1 MRHGNKINHLGR
13 KTAHRK
19 ALLMNLSNALIAH
32 KRITTTVA
40 KAKELRKH
48 IEPLLNKCKTDTTH
62 NRRILFS
69 YLSDK
74 ESIKELFGVI
84 ADKISTRP
92 GGYTR
97 IIKLGFRKGDA
108 ADIAM
113 IELVDFNEVYKNK
126 SNEDSGKKKS
136 RRGRG
141 GKSSA
146 SEVTVVE
153 DQEALVEDAVILE
166 NVDTISEEEVVEEVS
181 VSNEITSEVE
191 EVENLVSD
199 EVVIDQVSVEE
210 AIEESTPSSEE
221 QSSDET
227 ADIDENKGS

>member
-19 ALLMNLSNALIAH
+19 ALLMNLSNALILH

-48 IEPLLNKCKTDTTH
+48 IEPLINKTKLDTTH

-69 YLSDK
+69 YLQDK

-84 ADKISTRP
+84 ADKIANRP

-113 IELVDFNEVYKNK
+113 IELVDFNDVYVKETK
-126 SNEDSGKKKS
+126 ETTTKT
-136 RRGRG
+136 RRGRAK
-141 GKSSA
+141 KSA
-146 SEVTVVE
+146 VAAEEIATNN
-153 DQEALVEDAVILE
+153 DLVEDVAEIV
-166 NVDTISEEEVVEEVS
+166 TAPEEVAEVVSTDAVEEVS
-181 VSNEITSEVE
+181 SPDTETP
-191 EVENLVSD
+191 
-199 EVVIDQVSVEE
+199 
-210 AIEESTPSSEE
+210 ESTEE
-221 QSSDET
+221 T
-227 ADIDENKGS
+227 K

>member
-1 MRHGNKINHLGR
+1 MRHGNKVNHLGR

-19 ALLMNLSNALIAH
+19 ALLMNLSNALILH

-48 IEPLLNKCKTDTTH
+48 IEPLINKTKSDTTH

-69 YLSDK
+69 YLQDK

-84 ADKISTRP
+84 ADKVANRP

-113 IELVDFNEVYKNK
+113 IELVDFNEVYVKETK
-126 SNEDSGKKKS
+126 EVTTKT
-136 RRGRG
+136 RRGRSK
-141 GKSSA
+141 KSA
-146 SEVTVVE
+146 IAAEEVTSN
-153 DQEALVEDAVILE
+153 DDLVEDVTEIESAP
-166 NVDTISEEEVVEEVS
+166 EVVEETAT
-181 VSNEITSEVE
+181 EIAE
-191 EVENLVSD
+191 EVTEPST
-199 EVVIDQVSVEE
+199 ETP
-210 AIEESTPSSEE
+210 ESTEE
-221 QSSDET
+221 T
-227 ADIDENKGS
+227 K

>member
-19 ALLMNLSNALIAH
+19 ALLMNLSNALILH

-48 IEPLLNKCKTDTTH
+48 IEPLINKTKLDTTH

-69 YLSDK
+69 YLQDK

-84 ADKISTRP
+84 ADKVANRP

-113 IELVDFNEVYKNK
+113 IELVDFNDIYVKETKETTTK
-126 SNEDSGKKKS
+126 T
-136 RRGRG
+136 RRGRAK
-141 GKSSA
+141 KSA
-146 SEVTVVE
+146 VAAEEIATNN
-153 DQEALVEDAVILE
+153 DLVEDVAEIE
-166 NVDTISEEEVVEEVS
+166 TAPEEVAEEVSTDAVEEVS
-181 VSNEITSEVE
+181 SPDAE
-191 EVENLVSD
+191 
-199 EVVIDQVSVEE
+199 
-210 AIEESTPSSEE
+210 TPATE
-221 QSSDET
+221 DNNAET
-227 ADIDENKGS
+227 AEETK

>member
-19 ALLMNLSNALIAH
+19 ALLMNLSNALIQH
-32 KRITTTVA
+32 KRITTTLA

-48 IEPLLNKCKTDTTH
+48 IEPLINKTKADTTH

-69 YLSDK
+69 YLQDK

-84 ADKISTRP
+84 ADKVANRP

-113 IELVDFNEVYKNK
+113 IELVDFNDIYKK
-126 SNEDSGKKKS
+126 ETKAATTKT
-136 RRGRG
+136 RRGRSKKVTADTALAEDG
-141 GKSSA
+141 VKSEELLEDA
-146 SEVTVVE
+146 TVVE
-153 DQEALVEDAVILE
+153 NVESSTEASTESNPTED
-166 NVDTISEEEVVEEVS
+166 NSEEG
-181 VSNEITSEVE
+181 
-191 EVENLVSD
+191 
-199 EVVIDQVSVEE
+199 
-210 AIEESTPSSEE
+210 
-221 QSSDET
+221 
-227 ADIDENKGS
+227 K

>member
-19 ALLMNLSNALIAH
+19 ALLMNLSNALILH

-48 IEPLLNKCKTDTTH
+48 IEPLINKTKLDTTH

-69 YLSDK
+69 YLQDK

-84 ADKISTRP
+84 ADKVANRP

-113 IELVDFNEVYKNK
+113 IELVDFNDIYVKEIKETTTK
-126 SNEDSGKKKS
+126 T
-136 RRGRG
+136 RRGRAK
-141 GKSSA
+141 KSA
-146 SEVTVVE
+146 VAAEE
-153 DQEALVEDAVILE
+153 IAANNDLVEDVAEIV
-166 NVDTISEEEVVEEVS
+166 TAPEEVAEVVSTDAVEEVS
-181 VSNEITSEVE
+181 SPDTETP
-191 EVENLVSD
+191 
-199 EVVIDQVSVEE
+199 
-210 AIEESTPSSEE
+210 ESTEE
-221 QSSDET
+221 T
-227 ADIDENKGS
+227 K

>member
-19 ALLMNLSNALIAH
+19 ALLMNLSNALILH

-48 IEPLLNKCKTDTTH
+48 IEPLINKTKLDTTH

-69 YLSDK
+69 YLQDK

-84 ADKISTRP
+84 ADKVANRP

-113 IELVDFNEVYKNK
+113 IELVDFNDIYVKETKETTTK
-126 SNEDSGKKKS
+126 T
-136 RRGRG
+136 RRGRAK
-141 GKSSA
+141 KSAVAAEEIATSN
-146 SEVTVVE
+146 
-153 DQEALVEDAVILE
+153 DLVEDVAEIE
-166 NVDTISEEEVVEEVS
+166 TAPEEVAEEVSTDAVEEVS
-181 VSNEITSEVE
+181 SPDAE
-191 EVENLVSD
+191 
-199 EVVIDQVSVEE
+199 
-210 AIEESTPSSEE
+210 TPATE
-221 QSSDET
+221 DNNAET
-227 ADIDENKGS
+227 AEETK

>member
-1 MRHGNKINHLGR
+1 MRHGNKVNHLGR

-19 ALLMNLSNALIAH
+19 ALLMNLSNALILH

-48 IEPLLNKCKTDTTH
+48 IEPLINKTKTDSTH

-69 YLSDK
+69 YLQDK

-84 ADKISTRP
+84 ADKVANRP

-113 IELVDFNEVYKNK
+113 IELVDFNDIYVKETK
-126 SNEDSGKKKS
+126 EATGKT
-136 RRGRG
+136 RRGRAK
-141 GKSSA
+141 KSATTEESKVA
-146 SEVTVVE
+146 DTVTNE
-153 DQEALVEDAVILE
+153 DLVEDV
-166 NVDTISEEEVVEEVS
+166 T
-181 VSNEITSEVE
+181 
-191 EVENLVSD
+191 EVENVA
-199 EVVIDQVSVEE
+199 EAVEE
-210 AIEESTPSSEE
+210 TTQEVTEELAEPAAEVSESTTETPESTEE
-221 QSSDET
+221 T
-227 ADIDENKGS
+227 K

>member
-19 ALLMNLSNALIAH
+19 ALLMNLSNALILH

-48 IEPLLNKCKTDTTH
+48 IEPLINKTKLDTTH

-69 YLSDK
+69 YLQDK

-84 ADKISTRP
+84 ADKVANRP

-113 IELVDFNEVYKNK
+113 IELVDFNDVYVKETK
-126 SNEDSGKKKS
+126 ETTTKT
-136 RRGRG
+136 RRGRAK
-141 GKSSA
+141 KSA
-146 SEVTVVE
+146 VAAEEIATNN
-153 DQEALVEDAVILE
+153 DLVEDVAEIE
-166 NVDTISEEEVVEEVS
+166 TAPEEVAEEVSTDAVEEVS
-181 VSNEITSEVE
+181 SPDTETP
-191 EVENLVSD
+191 
-199 EVVIDQVSVEE
+199 
-210 AIEESTPSSEE
+210 ESTEE
-221 QSSDET
+221 T
-227 ADIDENKGS
+227 K